1 MNLDSENLFQ
11 YLKQTQQL
19 YGNHLVLEHT
29 GQNKIETFNG
39 DLDSLK
45 ESACSCQKCPLSQ
58 TRQNVVFGVGNPKA
72 DIVFVGEAP
81 GKQEDLEGVPF
92 VGRAGKLLDKILAAI
107 ELTRDDVYICNI
119 LKCRPPKNRDP
130 IPSEVENCEPYLINQ
145 LHLISPKLI
154 VALGRIS
161 ACTILKTK
169 ESLKNLRNQIF
180 TYAGIDLLVTY
191 HPAALLRNPNFKKPA
206 WEDFQLIRDKYLK

>member
-92 VGRAGKLLDKILAAI
+92 VG
-107 ELTRDDVYICNI
+107 
-119 LKCRPPKNRDP
+119 
-130 IPSEVENCEPYLINQ
+130 
-145 LHLISPKLI
+145 
-154 VALGRIS
+154 
-161 ACTILKTK
+161 
-169 ESLKNLRNQIF
+169 
-180 TYAGIDLLVTY
+180 
-191 HPAALLRNPNFKKPA
+191 
-206 WEDFQLIRDKYLK
+206 